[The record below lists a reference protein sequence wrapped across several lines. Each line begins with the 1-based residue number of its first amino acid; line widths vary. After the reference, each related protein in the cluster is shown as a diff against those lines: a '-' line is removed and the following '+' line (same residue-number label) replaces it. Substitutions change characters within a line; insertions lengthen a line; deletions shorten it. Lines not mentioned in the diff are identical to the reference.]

1 MRPGLFKVLRTS
13 LGLSA
18 QDVATA
24 NGVALRTAQR
34 WETNR
39 VAHGDAQEWIW
50 GKWRRME
57 ELVSE
62 LVESADSDGVVEL
75 DYFRDDRPCFERAG
89 LSASEYHAMLGHAI
103 AAIRGA
109 GLDYVIR
116 EY

>member
-13 LGLSA
+13 LGLAA

-39 VAHGDAQEWIW
+39 VAHEDAQEWLLD
-50 GKWRRME
+50 KWRRME
-57 ELVSE
+57 ELVRE

-75 DYFRDDRPCFERAG
+75 DYFRDDQPCFERAG
-89 LSASEYHAMLGHAI
+89 VSASEYHAMLGHAI
-103 AAIRGA
+103 VAIRGA